1 MERTMHQ
8 QAQQQAELPAND
20 RARTMKFKPVNLAR
34 WLLWTS
40 TALVMIV
47 LPLIWPQGFAITLL
61 SQMGIMIIFALSY
74 NMLLGQSGMLSFGH
88 AVYSGLGAFMAV
100 HLLNKIGAMQALGM
114 GGPLAVALLPIAGGL
129 GGALFGVIF
138 GYVTTKK
145 SGTTFAMITLGIG
158 EMVFASALMFPDFFG
173 GEGGV
178 STNRSIGD
186 ALLGVTFGPAR
197 QVYYLIAAW
206 CLISM
211 ALMYAWTQTP
221 LGRIAN
227 AVRDNP
233 ERVEFI
239 GYNTQRV
246 RFLVVILS
254 AFFAGIAG
262 ALSCINF
269 EIVTAENVSAVRSG
283 SVLLAAFIGGMGSF
297 FGPIIGAVLTVF
309 LTVALSGITKAWLLY
324 LGLFFVLMVMYAPGG
339 IASLLVMHLPILRR
353 GKLKTLLPAYGVAIV
368 PAVIL
373 LVALISTVEMI
384 YAVQDDASGGVAKL
398 FGLTVE
404 PTTLKPWIAAAV
416 LWLVGAFGLRAAA
429 GKLRTAWDNA
439 LQEPQP

>member
-8 QAQQQAELPAND
+8 QAQQQAALPAND

-34 WLLWTS
+34 WMLWAT

-88 AVYSGLGAFMAV
+88 AVYAGLGAFMAV
-100 HLLNKIGAMQALGM
+100 HLLNKIGAVQALGI

-186 ALLGVTFGPAR
+186 ALAGITFGPAR

-309 LTVALSGITKAWLLY
+309 FTVALSGITKAWLLY
-324 LGLFFVLMVMYAPGG
+324 LGLFFVLMVMYAAGG
-339 IASLLVMHLPILRR
+339 IASLLVIHLPILRR
-353 GKLKTLLPAYGVAIV
+353 GKLKTLLPAYGLAIV

-384 YAVQDDASGGVAKL
+384 YAVQDDASGGVATL
-398 FGLTVE
+398 FGLSVE
-404 PTTLKPWIAAAV
+404 PNTLKPWIVTAV

-429 GKLRTAWDNA
+429 SKLRAAWDNA

>member
-8 QAQQQAELPAND
+8 QAQQQAALPAND

-34 WLLWTS
+34 WMLWGT

-88 AVYSGLGAFMAV
+88 AVYAGLGAFMAV
-100 HLLNKIGAMQALGM
+100 HLLNKIGAVQALGI

-186 ALLGVTFGPAR
+186 ALAGVTFGPAR

-309 LTVALSGITKAWLLY
+309 FTVALSGITKAWLLY

-373 LVALISTVEMI
+373 LIALISTVEMI
-384 YAVQDDASGGVAKL
+384 YAVQEDGSGGVVTL
-398 FGLTVE
+398 FGLSVE
-404 PTTLKPWIAAAV
+404 PHTLKPWVAAAV

-429 GKLRTAWDNA
+429 GKLRAAWDNA

>member
-8 QAQQQAELPAND
+8 QAQQQAALPAND

-34 WLLWTS
+34 WLLWGT

-100 HLLNKIGAMQALGM
+100 HLLNKIGAMQALGI

-145 SGTTFAMITLGIG
+145 AGTTFAMITMGIG

-178 STNRSIGD
+178 STNRSIGEG
-186 ALLGVTFGPAR
+186 LLGVTFGPAR

-309 LTVALSGITKAWLLY
+309 FTVALSGITKAWLLY

-368 PAVIL
+368 PAVVL
-373 LVALISTVEMI
+373 LIALISTVEMI

-404 PTTLKPWIAAAV
+404 PTTLRPWIAAAV
-416 LWLVGAFGLRAAA
+416 LWLAGAFGLRAAA
-429 GKLRTAWDNA
+429 GKLRAAWDNA